1 MSKDKHRYG
10 ASYIPEPPK
19 ESRKRSAGGENG
31 GRIREIEDAIEEIKN
46 SMIKSN
52 RDNLDAMYNIDVDN
66 LDVSF
71 RRLLQSYSDGIVEA
85 NASIEAWAD
94 ATEAGFKA
102 VAEWQ
107 DETNK
112 SVAAVQGTA
121 NANGAAITSLV
132 QFQKK
137 VEDGTI
143 ESIASVSQKADE
155 NSADILLLA
164 QWKSEAEGE
173 IDSLTEST
181 ALIKATA
188 DENSADIELLTQF
201 RQQVEN
207 GTVESISSIKEQAD
221 GNSASISS
229 IAQWQKTVENGT
241 ISSISS
247 VNQKADA
254 NAASLLSI
262 AQWQKTVEDGSISSI
277 SAVNQKADENS
288 ADISALASWKS
299 TADSDIDALT
309 ESMAV
314 IEATA
319 NDNEA
324 SISQIVTAVG
334 ANGVVTAASI
344 VSAVNSAGSSVKIS
358 ADHVDIDGI
367 ARFTNVSGTSDSITT
382 VDGSKIALVADSYGD
397 SISRLEFG
405 KYKYSDDTSD
415 DYTFDSMLHI
425 KTVDNEADNENL
437 ARFAAV
443 IQTYDAYDPYD
454 GLNYETALKLISSGD
469 MSMESDG
476 LIYMDCPDYM
486 TVRAG
491 YNLRVRASKTY
502 SAADNYFPSTDDT
515 YMFCTNGIYYGASRI
530 VNPDYEFTATG
541 IYYNGTKI
549 VST

>member
-1 MSKDKHRYG
+1 MSKDKAKKYG
-10 ASYIPEPPK
+10 SAYIPEPPK

-85 NASIEAWAD
+85 NASVVAWAD

-112 SVAAVQGTA
+112 SVADVQGTA

-143 ESIASVSQKADE
+143 ESIASVSRKADE

-164 QWKSEAEGE
+164 QWKS
-173 IDSLTEST
+173 
-181 ALIKATA
+181 
-188 DENSADIELLTQF
+188 
-201 RQQVEN
+201 
-207 GTVESISSIKEQAD
+207 
-221 GNSASISS
+221 
-229 IAQWQKTVENGT
+229 
-241 ISSISS
+241 
-247 VNQKADA
+247 
-254 NAASLLSI
+254 
-262 AQWQKTVEDGSISSI
+262 
-277 SAVNQKADENS
+277 
-288 ADISALASWKS
+288 
-299 TADSDIDALT
+299 TADSDIDALA

-334 ANGVVTAASI
+334 KNGDVTAASI

-367 ARFTNVSGTSDSITT
+367 ARFTNVSGSSDSITT
-382 VDGSKIALVADSYGD
+382 VDGSKIALIADEYGD

-405 KYKYSDDTSD
+405 KYKYSTDTLEN
-415 DYTFDSMLHI
+415 YTFDSMLHI
-425 KTVDNEADNENL
+425 KTIDNERDNENL

-443 IQTYDAYDPYD
+443 LQTYTASDPD
-454 GLNYETALKLISSGD
+454 TGDNYETALKLISCGD
-469 MSMESDG
+469 MSMEADG
-476 LIYMDCPDYM
+476 LIYMSCSDYM
-486 TVRAG
+486 TVDPG
-491 YNLRVRASKTY
+491 YNLRIRANRTY
-502 SAADNYFPSTDDT
+502 STANRFHPSTDDT
-515 YMFCTNGIYYGASRI
+515 YMFCSNGIYFGSTMV

>member
-85 NASIEAWAD
+85 NASIEAWAN

-107 DETNK
+107 DETNR

-164 QWKSEAEGE
+164 QWISEADGE

-229 IAQWQKTVENGT
+229 IVQWQKTVENGT

-262 AQWQKTVEDGSISSI
+262 AKWQKTVEDGSISSI
-277 SAVNQKADENS
+277 SAVNQKAYENS
-288 ADISALASWKS
+288 ADILLLASWKS
-299 TADSDIDALT
+299 TADSEIDALV

-314 IEATA
+314 IEVTA

-324 SISQIVTAVG
+324 SISQIVEAVG
-334 ANGVVTAASI
+334 ENGGVTAASI

-367 ARFTNVSGTSDSITT
+367 ARFTNVSGSSDSITT

-405 KYKYSDDTSD
+405 KYKYSDDTFD

-425 KTVDNEADNENL
+425 KTADNEVDNENL
-437 ARFAAV
+437 ARFAAI
-443 IQTYDAYDPYD
+443 IQTYKAYDSYERR
-454 GLNYETALKLISSGD
+454 NYETALKLISCGD

-476 LIYMDCPDYM
+476 LIYMDCQDYM

-491 YNLRVRASKTY
+491 YNLRVRASETY
-502 SAADNYFPSTDDT
+502 SKADNYFPSADDT
-515 YMFCTNGIYYGASRI
+515 YMFCT
-530 VNPDYEFTATG
+530 DG